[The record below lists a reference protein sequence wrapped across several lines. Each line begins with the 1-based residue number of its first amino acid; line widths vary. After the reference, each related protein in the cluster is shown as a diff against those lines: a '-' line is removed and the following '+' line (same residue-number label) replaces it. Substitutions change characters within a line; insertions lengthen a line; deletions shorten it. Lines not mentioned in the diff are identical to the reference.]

1 MVSRRRFMQLA
12 SVGASLV
19 AGGASPLSAGAAT
32 GDESGNPPVD
42 QLVAL
47 TGDNVP
53 RKMTDA
59 PAQLLRMLETR
70 SGMNDFYLAEGA
82 VAALELEFSRL
93 LGKES
98 AVFMPTGTMA
108 NQIAI
113 RLLCGD
119 RRRLLVQR
127 ESHVYQD
134 EGDAASTLSGINPV
148 PLETAGPD
156 LEQQLQAAFSMAS
169 ESPYPTTVGAVS
181 LESPIRRL
189 DGRTLPLEQVERISA
204 LVKRQGAGLHLDGA
218 RLLLMHGSAGFE
230 AARYCKP
237 FDTVYVSLYKYLG
250 APFGA
255 VLAGGKDMM
264 EKAREM
270 RHVLGGTLFHG
281 WVAALPA
288 LEQLDGFGERFAR
301 AREAGEQLL
310 AALSKIDGITVERVP
325 DGSNIAFLQ
334 LGPRLAD
341 GLAERLRAHDIVIAN
356 VRSGRLPL
364 TINETILRR
373 PVAEIAAAF
382 PPRSGT

>member
-12 SVGASLV
+12 SVGASMV
-19 AGGASPLSAGAAT
+19 AGGASCLAAGAAT
-32 GDESGNPPVD
+32 PDQAGNLSVD

-53 RKMTDA
+53 RKMTDY
-59 PAQLLRMLETR
+59 PAQLLRTLEAR
-70 SGMNDFYLAEGA
+70 SGMNDFYLTEGA
-82 VAALELEFSRL
+82 VAALELAFSRL

-134 EGDAASTLSGINPV
+134 EGDAA
-148 PLETAGPD
+148 
-156 LEQQLQAAFSMAS
+156 SMAS

-218 RLLLMHGSAGFE
+218 RLLLMNGSAGFE
-230 AARYCKP
+230 IARYCEP

-264 EKAREM
+264 DKVREM
-270 RHVLGGTLFHG
+270 RHVLGGTIFHG
-281 WVAALPA
+281 WVAAVPA

-301 AREAGEQLL
+301 ARQAGEQLL
-310 AALSKIDGITVERVP
+310 AALSKVDGITVERVP

-334 LGPRLAD
+334 LAPRIAD
-341 GLAERLRAHDIVIAN
+341 GLAERLQAQGIVIAN
-356 VRSGRLPL
+356 VKSGRLPL

-373 PVAEIAAAF
+373 PVTEIAAAF
-382 PPRSGT
+382 SPRSGT